1 MFALYLLLQPLSAL
15 VHRKQKYNVEDLIKT
30 DGTVYEITRPEELL
44 VFNFMYGANLSK
56 YANCSDQP
64 ATSMAV
70 SIVGE
75 NQEYCWNNALN
86 TSFTTSDPPEGKGII
101 LTYNSDSGNKFMFKV
116 MCGKE
121 KSDWSANAVGL
132 EYTVSITHPGGC
144 AKGGGGDGFGIA
156 FFIILLASAVLYFAI
171 GIPICKCGM
180 KKSGKEIIPFVNFWI
195 ALPGLFVEGVKC
207 MFSPCCKKK
216 GYDAVS

>member
-1 MFALYLLLQPLSAL
+1 MRHIDRYLAILLNMKVCPI
-15 VHRKQKYNVEDLIKT
+15 HGFFR
-30 DGTVYEITRPEELL
+30 
-44 VFNFMYGANLSK
+44 
-56 YANCSDQP
+56 
-64 ATSMAV
+64 
-70 SIVGE
+70 IVG
-75 NQEYCWNNALN
+75 
-86 TSFTTSDPPEGKGII
+86 DRVGR
-101 LTYNSDSGNKFMFKV
+101 
-116 MCGKE
+116 
-121 KSDWSANAVGL
+121 KS
-132 EYTVSITHPGGC
+132 GC